1 MPPVPDRSTFESACA
16 GQAPWDIG
24 KPQQPF
30 LDVADQITGS
40 VCRMRHRGHGP
51 FPHRA

>member
-1 MPPVPDRSTFESACA
+1 MTTVPDRTTFEAMYA

-30 LDVADQITGS
+30 IDAAEQITGH
-40 VCRMRHRGHGP
+40 VVMFAEAACL
-51 FPHRA
+51 